1 MTGKDYKT
9 IINKS
14 KALHRQ
20 KCITDL
26 KEKESND
33 PKAFWNIINRTT
45 KHPNTGNVTIEEFFE
60 HFSVLNATEDD
71 ESRLESKSE
80 SQIPCNVGNE
90 YSESETLNSQIT
102 EGEVSKAVKRLKNG
116 KACGE
121 DCILNEMIKAF
132 SENNLQMLYYL
143 VVIYQTSGQLV

>member
-1 MTGKDYKT
+1 M
-9 IINKS
+9 
-14 KALHRQ
+14 
-20 KCITDL
+20 
-26 KEKESND
+26 ESND

-80 SQIPCNVGNE
+80 SQIPSNVGNE

-116 KACGE
+116 KAWGG
-121 DCILNEMIKAF
+121 F
-132 SENNLQMLYYL
+132 
-143 VVIYQTSGQLV
+143 